1 MPYVRYDKFR
11 EYFNRHNKETNELGK
26 GKNNMNALK
35 TNAVLQNGKYR
46 IEGVLGQGGFGITY
60 LASQVALNRKVTIK
74 EFFMKELCNR
84 DEQTSQV
91 SVPSMGSVDTVARF
105 RAKFVKEAQTIAAL
119 NNPHIIHIHDIFEE
133 NGTAYYVM
141 DYLSGGSLS
150 DLVQRNGVLAE
161 ATALGYIR
169 QVADALSYI
178 HARNINH
185 LDIKPSNVLI
195 DGNGNAVVID
205 FGLSKRYDET
215 GSQTSTTPVGISHGF
230 APLEQYQP
238 GGVSTFSPTTDI
250 YSLGATLY
258 KLLSGQTPPNATALL
273 DADLDL
279 SRLSASPSTKAAI
292 AAAMH
297 PKRKGRPQT
306 VEAFIAMLDEKV
318 APDVAVPLQAT
329 VDEEAT
335 VIAHEPEAPQ
345 PKVEKSVVK
354 SFGFNYKRVSVAFV
368 VIFVSMYLIDSLS
381 GYYLGPGVKSVAKT
395 DYYDLDANFFQ
406 MIFITGEGF
415 APNYDSCITHYDFGL
430 GTVLS
435 TNFSRV
441 YYYYAGLGAYLV
453 VLLLLMALC
462 WVVKRYR
469 AKQWVLFCA
478 RYAIVPIAINYMPLC
493 WFWIYSIGHRGGTTD
508 YTGVNYFH
516 LFFLFAFL
524 SIYAFGL
531 DSGRPSAWQLFKRWW
546 KDANIKR
553 GVLVFVAEIALA
565 IIIHVSI
572 DSCWQHFSVFY
583 YGTIEYSLVSVSSWL
598 FALSVSFMLFW
609 LVNKCKS
616 YRALLVARYAVFPS
630 ILLVQVCPVAPRI
643 IPWFSVFGSEV
654 GAEFLYSL
662 TPYDTFTISYTL
674 LLLSTLAF
682 TSKMP
687 KEK

>member
-1 MPYVRYDKFR
+1 
-11 EYFNRHNKETNELGK
+11 
-26 GKNNMNALK
+26 MNALK

-292 AAAMH
+292 AAAMQ

-306 VEAFIAMLDEKV
+306 VEAFIDMLDEKV
-318 APDVAVPLQAT
+318 DPSVVVPMQPM

-345 PKVEKSVVK
+345 PTVENPSVTQAKKEKPTASQPKEEKPSAPQAKEEKPVGKSL
-354 SFGFNYKRVSVAFV
+354 GFNYKRALAAFV
-368 VIFVSMYLIDSLS
+368 VIFVSMYLIDSLYS
-381 GYYLGPGVKSVAKT
+381 YLGPGLKSIAEW
-395 DYYDLDANFFQ
+395 DIYDLDANFFQ
-406 MIFITGEGF
+406 MIFITGGGF
-415 APNYDSCITHYDFGL
+415 APNPDSCVT
-430 GTVLS
+430 
-435 TNFSRV
+435 
-441 YYYYAGLGAYLV
+441 YYYAGLGAYLV

-478 RYAIVPIAINYMPLC
+478 RYAIVPIAIDYMPLC
-493 WFWIYSIGHRGGTTD
+493 WFWIYSVGHRNGTTD

-553 GVLVFVAEIALA
+553 GMLVLVAEIALA

-572 DSCWQHFSVFY
+572 GSRWQSAYYYDSYLY
-583 YGTIEYSLVSVSSWL
+583 YEAIERTLTTVTSWL

-630 ILLVQVCPVAPRI
+630 LLFSQVYPEVPCI
-643 IPWFSVFGSEV
+643 IPWFRVIESKV
-654 GAEFLYSL
+654 GVGFLSSL
-662 TPYDTFTISYTL
+662 TPHEMFTITYTL
-674 LLLSTLAF
+674 LLLSALAF

>member
-1 MPYVRYDKFR
+1 
-11 EYFNRHNKETNELGK
+11 
-26 GKNNMNALK
+26 MNALK

-258 KLLSGQTPPNATALL
+258 ELLSGQTPPNATALL
-273 DADLDL
+273 EADLDL

-292 AAAMH
+292 AAAMQ

-318 APDVAVPLQAT
+318 APSVVVPMQPT
-329 VDEEAT
+329 VDEEVT

-345 PKVEKSVVK
+345 PTVENPSVSQAKKEKPTAPQPKEEKPSAPQAKEEKPVGKSL
-354 SFGFNYKRVSVAFV
+354 GFNYKRALVAFV
-368 VIFVSMYLIDSLS
+368 VIFVSMYLINLLHSLS
-381 GYYLGPGVKSVAKT
+381 YSFWGPGLKSVTETAFYT
-395 DYYDLDANFFQ
+395 LDVNFIQ
-406 MIFITGEGF
+406 MIFITGGGF
-415 APNYDSCITHYDFGL
+415 APNPDSCVT
-430 GTVLS
+430 
-435 TNFSRV
+435 
-441 YYYYAGLGAYLV
+441 YYYAGLGAYLV

-493 WFWIYSIGHRGGTTD
+493 WFWIYSVGHRNGTTD

-516 LFFLFAFL
+516 IFFLFALL
-524 SIYAFGL
+524 SVYAFGL
-531 DSGRPSAWQLFKRWW
+531 DSGRASAWQLFKRWW

-553 GVLVFVAEIALA
+553 GMLVLVAEIALA

-572 DSCWQHFSVFY
+572 GSRWQSAYYYDSYFY
-583 YGTIEYSLVSVSSWL
+583 YEAIEYSLTTVSSWL

-630 ILLVQVCPVAPRI
+630 MLLVQVCPEVPCI
-643 IPWFSVFGSEV
+643 IPWFNVFGSEV
-654 GAEFLYSL
+654 GAAFLYSL
-662 TPYDTFTISYTL
+662 TPNDTFTISYTL
-674 LLLSTLAF
+674 LFLSALAF
-682 TSKMP
+682 TMKMP

>member
-1 MPYVRYDKFR
+1 
-11 EYFNRHNKETNELGK
+11 
-26 GKNNMNALK
+26 MNALK

-105 RAKFVKEAQTIAAL
+105 RAKFVKEAQTIAAI

-273 DADLDL
+273 EADLDL

-292 AAAMH
+292 AAAMQ

-354 SFGFNYKRVSVAFV
+354 SFGFNYKCVSVAFV

-583 YGTIEYSLVSVSSWL
+583 YETIEYSLVSVSSWL

>member
-1 MPYVRYDKFR
+1 
-11 EYFNRHNKETNELGK
+11 
-26 GKNNMNALK
+26 MNALK

-150 DLVQRNGVLAE
+150 DLMQRNGVLAE

-273 DADLDL
+273 EADLDL

-292 AAAMH
+292 AAAMQ

-318 APDVAVPLQAT
+318 APSVVVPMQPT
-329 VDEEAT
+329 VDEEVT

-345 PKVEKSVVK
+345 PTAENPSVSQAKKEKPTAPQPKEEKPVGESL
-354 SFGFNYKRVSVAFV
+354 GFNYKRALAAFV
-368 VIFVSMYLIDSLS
+368 VIFVSMYLIDSLCN
-381 GYYLGPGVKSVAKT
+381 GYFVPGLKSVAEL
-395 DYYDLDANFFQ
+395 DLYDLDVNFFQ
-406 MIFITGEGF
+406 MIFITGSGF
-415 APNYDSCITHYDFGL
+415 APNSDSCVT
-430 GTVLS
+430 
-435 TNFSRV
+435 
-441 YYYYAGLGAYLV
+441 YYYAGLGAYLV

-583 YGTIEYSLVSVSSWL
+583 YETIEYSLVSVSSWL

-674 LLLSTLAF
+674 LLLSALAF

>member
-1 MPYVRYDKFR
+1 
-11 EYFNRHNKETNELGK
+11 
-26 GKNNMNALK
+26 MNALK
-35 TNAVLQNGKYR
+35 TNTVLQNGKYR

-279 SRLSASPSTKAAI
+279 SRLSASSTTKVAI
-292 AAAMH
+292 AAAMQ
-297 PKRKGRPQT
+297 PKRKSRPQT
-306 VEAFIAMLDEKV
+306 VEAFIAMLGEKV
-318 APDVAVPLQAT
+318 APDVAVPIQAM

-335 VIAHEPEAPQ
+335 VIAHEPEVPQPTVVNLSVTQAKKEKPTAPQ
-345 PKVEKSVVK
+345 PKEEKPSAPQAKEEKPVDK
-354 SFGFNYKRVSVAFV
+354 SLGFNYKRAMAAFV
-368 VIFVSMYLIDSLS
+368 VIFVSMYLIDSLF
-381 GYYLGPGVKSVAKT
+381 YIYWGPGLKSVAEAH
-395 DYYDLDANFFQ
+395 YYRFDANFFQ
-406 MIFITGEGF
+406 MIFITGGGF
-415 APNYDSCITHYDFGL
+415 APNPDSCVT
-430 GTVLS
+430 
-435 TNFSRV
+435 
-441 YYYYAGLGAYLV
+441 YYYAGLGADLV

-478 RYAIVPIAINYMPLC
+478 RYAIVPIAIDYMPLC
-493 WFWIYSIGHRGGTTD
+493 WFWIYSVGHRGGTTD

-516 LFFLFAFL
+516 LFFLFALL
-524 SIYAFGL
+524 SVYAFGL
-531 DSGRPSAWQLFKRWW
+531 DSGRMSGWQLFKRWR
-546 KDANIKR
+546 KSANIKR
-553 GVLVFVAEIALA
+553 GVLVLVAEFVFAL
-565 IIIHVSI
+565 IFVGNIGEEWYV
-572 DSCWQHFSVFY
+572 WHFMS
-583 YGTIEYSLVSVSSWL
+583 SLTSWL
-598 FALSVSFMLFW
+598 FPLSVAVMLFW
-609 LVNKCKS
+609 LVNKCMS

-630 ILLVQVCPVAPRI
+630 LLFSQLFPEVPCI
-643 IPWFSVFGSEV
+643 IPWLRVIESKLGV
-654 GAEFLYSL
+654 EFLSSL
-662 TPYDTFTISYTL
+662 TPQYTCALSFAL
-674 LLLSTLAF
+674 LFLSALAF
-682 TSKMP
+682 TMKMP

>member
-1 MPYVRYDKFR
+1 
-11 EYFNRHNKETNELGK
+11 
-26 GKNNMNALK
+26 MNALK

-150 DLVQRNGVLAE
+150 DLVQRDGVLAE

-292 AAAMH
+292 AAAMQ
-297 PKRKGRPQT
+297 PKRKGRPKT

-318 APDVAVPLQAT
+318 APSVVVPIQAM

-345 PKVEKSVVK
+345 PTVENPSVTQAKKEKPTAPQPKEEKPSAPQAKEEKPVGKSL
-354 SFGFNYKRVSVAFV
+354 GFNYQRALVAFV
-368 VIFVSMYLIDSLS
+368 VIFVSMYLIDSIFIA
-381 GYYLGPGVKSVAKT
+381 YIGPGLDPVA
-395 DYYDLDANFFQ
+395 DFDIYGLDANFFQ
-406 MIFITGEGF
+406 MIFITGSGF
-415 APNYDSCITHYDFGL
+415 APNPDSCVT
-430 GTVLS
+430 
-435 TNFSRV
+435 
-441 YYYYAGLGAYLV
+441 YYYADLGAYLI

-469 AKQWVLFCA
+469 TKQWVLFGA
-478 RYAIVPIAINYMPLC
+478 RYAIVPIAVNYMPLC
-493 WFWIYSIGHRGGTTD
+493 WIWIYKVGHRYGTTD

-516 LFFLFAFL
+516 LFFLLALL
-524 SIYAFGL
+524 SVYAFGL
-531 DSGRPSAWQLFKRWW
+531 DSGRPSAWQQFKHWW

-565 IIIHVSI
+565 IIIHKSI
-572 DSCWQHFSVFY
+572 GGRWQSTEILY
-583 YGTIEYSLVSVSSWL
+583 YQAIGYSLTTTSSWL
-598 FALSVSFMLFW
+598 FAPSVAFMLFW
-609 LVNKCKS
+609 LVNQCKS
-616 YRALLVARYAVFPS
+616 NRALLVARYAVFPS
-630 ILLVQVCPVAPRI
+630 MLLVLVYPVVPNI
-643 IPWFSVFGSEV
+643 IPWFTIFESNV
-654 GAEFLYSL
+654 GAKFFYSL
-662 TPYDTFTISYTL
+662 TPQYMFTISFTL
-674 LLLSTLAF
+674 LFLSALAF
-682 TSKMP
+682 TMKMP

>member
-1 MPYVRYDKFR
+1 
-11 EYFNRHNKETNELGK
+11 
-26 GKNNMNALK
+26 MNALK

-150 DLVQRNGVLAE
+150 DLVQRNGILAE

-292 AAAMH
+292 AAAMQ
-297 PKRKGRPQT
+297 PKRKGRPQA

-318 APDVAVPLQAT
+318 DPSVVVPMQPT
-329 VDEEAT
+329 VDEEVT
-335 VIAHEPEAPQ
+335 VIVHEPEVHQPTVENPSVTQAKKEKPEAPQ
-345 PKVEKSVVK
+345 PKEEKPSAPQAKEKEPVGK
-354 SFGFNYKRVSVAFV
+354 SLGFNYKRALAAFV
-368 VIFVSMYLIDSLS
+368 VIFVSMYLINLLHSLS
-381 GYYLGPGVKSVAKT
+381 YSFWGPGLKSVTETAFYT
-395 DYYDLDANFFQ
+395 LDVNFIQ
-406 MIFITGEGF
+406 MIFITGGGF
-415 APNYDSCITHYDFGL
+415 APNPDSCVT
-430 GTVLS
+430 
-435 TNFSRV
+435 
-441 YYYYAGLGAYLV
+441 YYYAGLGAYLV
-453 VLLLLMALC
+453 VLLLLIALC

-469 AKQWVLFCA
+469 AKQWVLFGA

-493 WFWIYSIGHRGGTTD
+493 WFWIYSVGHRDGTTD

-516 LFFLFAFL
+516 LFFLFALL
-524 SIYAFGL
+524 SVYAFGL

-553 GVLVFVAEIALA
+553 GMLVLVAEIALA

-572 DSCWQHFSVFY
+572 GSRWQSAYYYDSYFY
-583 YGTIEYSLVSVSSWL
+583 YEAIEYSLTTVSSWL

-616 YRALLVARYAVFPS
+616 YRALIVARYAVFPS
-630 ILLVQVCPVAPRI
+630 MLFSQVWPEVPCI
-643 IPWFSVFGSEV
+643 IPWFRVIESKV
-654 GAEFLYSL
+654 GVGFLSSL
-662 TPYDTFTISYTL
+662 TPHEMFTITYTL
-674 LLLSTLAF
+674 LLLSALAF

>member
-1 MPYVRYDKFR
+1 
-11 EYFNRHNKETNELGK
+11 
-26 GKNNMNALK
+26 MNTLK

-60 LASQVALNRKVTIK
+60 LATQVALNRKVTIK

-238 GGVSTFSPTTDI
+238 GGVSTFSPATDI

-279 SRLSASPSTKAAI
+279 SRLSASPTTKAAI
-292 AAAMH
+292 VAAMQ

-306 VEAFIAMLDEKV
+306 IEAFIAMLDEKV
-318 APDVAVPLQAT
+318 APSVAVPLQAT

-335 VIAHEPEAPQ
+335 VIAHEPEVPQ
-345 PKVEKSVVK
+345 PKVEKPSAPQPKEEKPSAPQAKEEEPVDK
-354 SFGFNYKRVSVAFV
+354 NLGFSYKRALAAFV
-368 VIFVSMYLIDSLS
+368 VIFVSMYLIDSLFG
-381 GYYLGPGVKSVAKT
+381 GYTGSDIKSVA
-395 DYYDLDANFFQ
+395 DFDFYLLDANFFE
-406 MIFITGEGF
+406 MIFITGSGF
-415 APNYDSCITHYDFGL
+415 APNPDSCVT
-430 GTVLS
+430 
-435 TNFSRV
+435 
-441 YYYYAGLGAYLV
+441 YYYAGLGAYFV
-453 VLLLLMALC
+453 VLLLLTALC

-469 AKQWVLFCA
+469 TKQWVLFCA
-478 RYAIVPIAINYMPLC
+478 RYAIVPIAGNYMPLC
-493 WFWIYSIGHRGGTTD
+493 WIWIYSIGHRNGTTD

-516 LFFLFAFL
+516 LFFLFALL
-524 SIYAFGL
+524 SVYAFGL

-553 GVLVFVAEIALA
+553 GALVLVAEIALA

-572 DSCWQHFSVFY
+572 GGRWQSAYYYDSYLY
-583 YGTIEYSLVSVSSWL
+583 YHAIERTLTTVTSWL
-598 FALSVSFMLFW
+598 FALSVAFMLFW

-616 YRALLVARYAVFPS
+616 NRALLVARYAVFPS
-630 ILLVQVCPVAPRI
+630 MLLVLVYPEIPNI
-643 IPWFSVFGSEV
+643 IPWLSIFESKV
-654 GAEFLYSL
+654 GVQFLLSL
-662 TPYDTFTISYTL
+662 TPQYTSTISFTL
-674 LLLSTLAF
+674 LFLSALAF

>member
-1 MPYVRYDKFR
+1 
-11 EYFNRHNKETNELGK
+11 
-26 GKNNMNALK
+26 
-35 TNAVLQNGKYR
+35 
-46 IEGVLGQGGFGITY
+46 
-60 LASQVALNRKVTIK
+60 
-74 EFFMKELCNR
+74 MKR
-84 DEQTSQV
+84 T
-91 SVPSMGSVDTVARF
+91 AR
-105 RAKFVKEAQTIAAL
+105 
-119 NNPHIIHIHDIFEE
+119 P
-133 NGTAYYVM
+133 YYVM

-150 DLVQRNGVLAE
+150 DLVQRDGVLAE

-292 AAAMH
+292 AAAMQ

-306 VEAFIAMLDEKV
+306 VEAFIAMLGEKV
-318 APDVAVPLQAT
+318 APSVVVPIQAM

-345 PKVEKSVVK
+345 PTVENPSVTQAKKEKPTAPQPKEEKPSAPQPKEEKPVGK
-354 SFGFNYKRVSVAFV
+354 NLGFNYKRALSAFV
-368 VIFVSMYLIDSLS
+368 VIFVSMYLIDSLF
-381 GYYLGPGVKSVAKT
+381 YIYWGPGLKSVAEAH
-395 DYYDLDANFFQ
+395 YYRFDANFFQ
-406 MIFITGEGF
+406 MIFITGSGF
-415 APNYDSCITHYDFGL
+415 APNPDSCVT
-430 GTVLS
+430 
-435 TNFSRV
+435 
-441 YYYYAGLGAYLV
+441 YYYAGLDAYFV

-478 RYAIVPIAINYMPLC
+478 RYAIVPIASNYMPLC
-493 WFWIYSIGHRGGTTD
+493 WFWIYSVGHRGGTTD

-516 LFFLFAFL
+516 LFFLFALL

-531 DSGRPSAWQLFKRWW
+531 DSGRMSGWQLFKRWW

-553 GVLVFVAEIALA
+553 GALVFVAEFVFALIFA
-565 IIIHVSI
+565 ANIGDDGYMWLFMVSL
-572 DSCWQHFSVFY
+572 
-583 YGTIEYSLVSVSSWL
+583 TSWL
-598 FALSVSFMLFW
+598 FPLSVAVMLFW
-609 LVNKCKS
+609 LVNKCMS

-630 ILLVQVCPVAPRI
+630 LLFSQLFPEVPCI
-643 IPWFSVFGSEV
+643 IPWLRVIESKLGV
-654 GAEFLYSL
+654 EFLSSL
-662 TPYDTFTISYTL
+662 TPQYTCALSFAL
-674 LLLSTLAF
+674 LFLSALAF
-682 TSKMP
+682 TMKMP

>member
-1 MPYVRYDKFR
+1 
-11 EYFNRHNKETNELGK
+11 
-26 GKNNMNALK
+26 MNALK

-150 DLVQRNGVLAE
+150 DLVQRDGVLAE

-292 AAAMH
+292 AAAMQ

-318 APDVAVPLQAT
+318 APSVVVPIQAM

-335 VIAHEPEAPQ
+335 VIAHEPEVPQ
-345 PKVEKSVVK
+345 PKVEKSSVPQPKVEPSAPQAKEEEPVGK
-354 SFGFNYKRVSVAFV
+354 SLGFNYKRALAAFV
-368 VIFVSMYLIDSLS
+368 VIFVSMYLINLLHSLFN
-381 GYYLGPGVKSVAKT
+381 GYQGPELTSVFGWEHYA
-395 DYYDLDANFFQ
+395 LDVNFFQ
-406 MIFITGEGF
+406 MIFITGSGF
-415 APNYDSCITHYDFGL
+415 APNPDSCVT
-430 GTVLS
+430 
-435 TNFSRV
+435 
-441 YYYYAGLGAYLV
+441 YYYAGLGAYLV

-516 LFFLFAFL
+516 LFFLFALL

-531 DSGRPSAWQLFKRWW
+531 DSGRMSGWQLFKRWW
-546 KDANIKR
+546 KSANIKR
-553 GVLVFVAEIALA
+553 GVLVLVAEFVFALIFVANIGEEWY
-565 IIIHVSI
+565 V
-572 DSCWQHFSVFY
+572 WHFMS
-583 YGTIEYSLVSVSSWL
+583 SLTSWL
-598 FALSVSFMLFW
+598 FPLSVAVMLFW
-609 LVNKCKS
+609 LVNKCMS

-630 ILLVQVCPVAPRI
+630 LLFSQVWPEVPCI
-643 IPWFSVFGSEV
+643 IPWLRVIESKLGV
-654 GAEFLYSL
+654 EFLSSL
-662 TPYDTFTISYTL
+662 TPQYTCALSFAL
-674 LLLSTLAF
+674 LFLSALAF
-682 TSKMP
+682 TMKMP

>member
-1 MPYVRYDKFR
+1 
-11 EYFNRHNKETNELGK
+11 
-26 GKNNMNALK
+26 MNALK

-91 SVPSMGSVDTVARF
+91 SVPSMGCVDTVARF

-292 AAAMH
+292 AAAMQ

-318 APDVAVPLQAT
+318 APSVVVPIQAT

-345 PKVEKSVVK
+345 PTVENPSVSQAKKEKPTAPQPKEEKPSAPQAKEKEPVGKSL
-354 SFGFNYKRVSVAFV
+354 GFNYKRALAAFV
-368 VIFVSMYLIDSLS
+368 VIFVSMYLINLLHSLS
-381 GYYLGPGVKSVAKT
+381 YSFWGPGLKSVTETAFYT
-395 DYYDLDANFFQ
+395 LDVNFIQ
-406 MIFITGEGF
+406 MIFITGGGF
-415 APNYDSCITHYDFGL
+415 APNPDSCVT
-430 GTVLS
+430 
-435 TNFSRV
+435 
-441 YYYYAGLGAYLV
+441 YYYAGLGAYLV
-453 VLLLLMALC
+453 VLLLLIALC

-469 AKQWVLFCA
+469 AKQWVLFGA

-493 WFWIYSIGHRGGTTD
+493 WFWIYSIGHRDGTTD

-516 LFFLFAFL
+516 LFFLFALL
-524 SIYAFGL
+524 SVYAFGL

-553 GVLVFVAEIALA
+553 GMLVLVAEIALA

-572 DSCWQHFSVFY
+572 GSRWQSAYYYDSYFY
-583 YGTIEYSLVSVSSWL
+583 YEAIEYSLTTVSSWL

-630 ILLVQVCPVAPRI
+630 MLFSQVWPEVPCI
-643 IPWFSVFGSEV
+643 IPWFRVIESKV
-654 GAEFLYSL
+654 GVGFLSSL
-662 TPYDTFTISYTL
+662 TPHEMFTITYTL
-674 LLLSTLAF
+674 LLLSALAF

>member
-1 MPYVRYDKFR
+1 
-11 EYFNRHNKETNELGK
+11 
-26 GKNNMNALK
+26 
-35 TNAVLQNGKYR
+35 
-46 IEGVLGQGGFGITY
+46 
-60 LASQVALNRKVTIK
+60 
-74 EFFMKELCNR
+74 
-84 DEQTSQV
+84 
-91 SVPSMGSVDTVARF
+91 
-105 RAKFVKEAQTIAAL
+105 
-119 NNPHIIHIHDIFEE
+119 
-133 NGTAYYVM
+133 M

-292 AAAMH
+292 AAAMQ

-306 VEAFIAMLDEKV
+306 VKAFIAMLDEKV
-318 APDVAVPLQAT
+318 APSVVVPMQPT

-335 VIAHEPEAPQ
+335 VIAHEPEVPQPTVENPSVTQAKKEKPMAPQ
-345 PKVEKSVVK
+345 PKEEKPSAPQAKEEKPVGE
-354 SFGFNYKRVSVAFV
+354 SLGFNYKRAMAAFV
-368 VIFVSMYLIDSLS
+368 VIFVSMYLIDSLF
-381 GYYLGPGVKSVAKT
+381 YVYWGPGLKSVAEAA
-395 DYYDLDANFFQ
+395 YYDLDVNFFH
-406 MIFITGEGF
+406 MIFITGGGF
-415 APNYDSCITHYDFGL
+415 APNPDSCVT
-430 GTVLS
+430 
-435 TNFSRV
+435 
-441 YYYYAGLGAYLV
+441 YYYAGLGAYLV

-493 WFWIYSIGHRGGTTD
+493 WFWIYSVGHRNGTTD

-516 LFFLFAFL
+516 LFFLFALL

-531 DSGRPSAWQLFKRWW
+531 DSGRMSGWQLFKRWW
-546 KDANIKR
+546 KSANIKR
-553 GVLVFVAEIALA
+553 GVLVLVAEFVFALIFVANIGEEWY
-565 IIIHVSI
+565 V
-572 DSCWQHFSVFY
+572 WHFMS
-583 YGTIEYSLVSVSSWL
+583 SLTSWL
-598 FALSVSFMLFW
+598 FPLSVAVMLFW
-609 LVNKCKS
+609 LVNKCMS

-630 ILLVQVCPVAPRI
+630 LLFSQLFPEVPCI
-643 IPWFSVFGSEV
+643 IPWLRVIESKLGV
-654 GAEFLYSL
+654 EFLSSL
-662 TPYDTFTISYTL
+662 TPQYTCALSFAL
-674 LLLSTLAF
+674 LFLSALAF
-682 TSKMP
+682 TMKMP

>member
-1 MPYVRYDKFR
+1 
-11 EYFNRHNKETNELGK
+11 
-26 GKNNMNALK
+26 
-35 TNAVLQNGKYR
+35 
-46 IEGVLGQGGFGITY
+46 
-60 LASQVALNRKVTIK
+60 
-74 EFFMKELCNR
+74 MKELCNR

-150 DLVQRNGVLAE
+150 DLVQRDGVLAE

-169 QVADALSYI
+169 QVADSLSYI

-292 AAAMH
+292 AAAMQ

-318 APDVAVPLQAT
+318 APSVAVPIQAM

-335 VIAHEPEAPQ
+335 VIAHEPEVPQPTVENPSVTQAKKEKPEAPQ
-345 PKVEKSVVK
+345 PKEEKPVGESL
-354 SFGFNYKRVSVAFV
+354 GFNYKRALAAFV
-368 VIFVSMYLIDSLS
+368 VIFVSMYLIDNLS
-381 GYYLGPGVKSVAKT
+381 YVYWGPGLKSVAEAH
-395 DYYDLDANFFQ
+395 YYRFDANFFQ
-406 MIFITGEGF
+406 MIFITGSGF
-415 APNYDSCITHYDFGL
+415 APDPDSCVT
-430 GTVLS
+430 
-435 TNFSRV
+435 
-441 YYYYAGLGAYLV
+441 YYYADPSAYLV

-469 AKQWVLFCA
+469 TKQWVLFGA
-478 RYAIVPIAINYMPLC
+478 RYTIVPIAVNYMPLC
-493 WFWIYSIGHRGGTTD
+493 WIWIYKVGHRYGTTD
-508 YTGVNYFH
+508 YMGVNYFH
-516 LFFLFAFL
+516 LFFLFALL
-524 SIYAFGL
+524 SVYAFGL
-531 DSGRPSAWQLFKRWW
+531 DSGRASAWQLFKRWW
-546 KDANIKR
+546 KNANIKR
-553 GVLVFVAEIALA
+553 GVLVFVAEFVFAL
-565 IIIHVSI
+565 IIFENIGDSTYVWESMSI
-572 DSCWQHFSVFY
+572 V
-583 YGTIEYSLVSVSSWL
+583 TTWL
-598 FALSVSFMLFW
+598 FALSVAFMLFW

-616 YRALLVARYAVFPS
+616 NRALLVARYAVFPS
-630 ILLVQVCPVAPRI
+630 MLLVLVYPVVPNI
-643 IPWFSVFGSEV
+643 IPWYRVFGSGV
-654 GAEFLYSL
+654 GAMFLSSL
-662 TPYDTFTISYTL
+662 TPQYTPTITYTL
-674 LLLSTLAF
+674 LLLSALAF
-682 TSKMP
+682 TMKMP

>member
-1 MPYVRYDKFR
+1 
-11 EYFNRHNKETNELGK
+11 
-26 GKNNMNALK
+26 MNALK

-105 RAKFVKEAQTIAAL
+105 RAKFVKEAQTIAAI

-273 DADLDL
+273 EADLDL

-292 AAAMH
+292 AAAMQ

-583 YGTIEYSLVSVSSWL
+583 YETIEYSLVSVSSWL

>member
-1 MPYVRYDKFR
+1 
-11 EYFNRHNKETNELGK
+11 
-26 GKNNMNALK
+26 MNALK

-273 DADLDL
+273 DSDLDL

-292 AAAMH
+292 AAAMQ

-318 APDVAVPLQAT
+318 APSVVVPIQAM

-345 PKVEKSVVK
+345 PTVENPSVTQAKKEKPTAPQPKEEKPSAPQAKEEKPVGE
-354 SFGFNYKRVSVAFV
+354 SLGFNYKRALAAFV
-368 VIFVSMYLIDSLS
+368 VIFVSMYLINLLHSLS
-381 GYYLGPGVKSVAKT
+381 YSFWGPGLKSVTETAFYT
-395 DYYDLDANFFQ
+395 LDVNFIQ
-406 MIFITGEGF
+406 MIFITGGGF
-415 APNYDSCITHYDFGL
+415 APNPDSCVT
-430 GTVLS
+430 
-435 TNFSRV
+435 
-441 YYYYAGLGAYLV
+441 YYYAGLGAYLV

-469 AKQWVLFCA
+469 AKQWVLFGA

-493 WFWIYSIGHRGGTTD
+493 WFWIYSIGHRDGTTD

-516 LFFLFAFL
+516 LFFLFALL

-531 DSGRPSAWQLFKRWW
+531 DSGRMSGWQLFKRWW
-546 KDANIKR
+546 KSANIKR
-553 GVLVFVAEIALA
+553 GVLVLVAEFVFALIFVANIGKEWY
-565 IIIHVSI
+565 V
-572 DSCWQHFSVFY
+572 WHFMS
-583 YGTIEYSLVSVSSWL
+583 SLTSWL
-598 FALSVSFMLFW
+598 FPLSVAVMLFW
-609 LVNKCKS
+609 LVNKCMS

-630 ILLVQVCPVAPRI
+630 LLFSQLFPEVPCI
-643 IPWFSVFGSEV
+643 IPWFRVIESKV
-654 GAEFLYSL
+654 GVGFLSSL
-662 TPYDTFTISYTL
+662 TPQYTCALSFAL
-674 LLLSTLAF
+674 LFLSALAF
-682 TSKMP
+682 TMKMP

>member
-1 MPYVRYDKFR
+1 
-11 EYFNRHNKETNELGK
+11 
-26 GKNNMNALK
+26 MNTLK
-35 TNAVLQNGKYR
+35 TNAVLQNGKYC

-150 DLVQRNGVLAE
+150 DLVLRDGVLAE

-292 AAAMH
+292 AAAMQ

-318 APDVAVPLQAT
+318 VPSVAAPIQPT
-329 VDEEAT
+329 VDEEVT
-335 VIAHEPEAPQ
+335 VIAHEPEVPQPTVEKPSVTQAKKEKPTAPQ
-345 PKVEKSVVK
+345 PKEEKPSAPQAKEEKPVGK
-354 SFGFNYKRVSVAFV
+354 SLGFSYKHALTAFV
-368 VIFVSMYLIDSLS
+368 VIFVSMYLIDSLF
-381 GYYLGPGVKSVAKT
+381 YVYWGPGLKSVAEAA
-395 DYYDLDANFFQ
+395 YYDLDVNFFQ
-406 MIFITGEGF
+406 MIFLTGGGF
-415 APNYDSCITHYDFGL
+415 APNPDSCVT
-430 GTVLS
+430 
-435 TNFSRV
+435 
-441 YYYYAGLGAYLV
+441 YYYAGLGAYLV
-453 VLLLLMALC
+453 VLLLLIALC

-516 LFFLFAFL
+516 LFFLFALL

-531 DSGRPSAWQLFKRWW
+531 DSGRASAWQLFKRWW

-553 GVLVFVAEIALA
+553 GVLVLVAEIALA

-572 DSCWQHFSVFY
+572 GGLWQCFGTLY
-583 YGTIEYSLVSVSSWL
+583 YEVIEYSLTTVSSWL

-630 ILLVQVCPVAPRI
+630 MLFSQVWPEVPCI
-643 IPWFSVFGSEV
+643 IPWFRVIESKV
-654 GAEFLYSL
+654 GVGFLSSL
-662 TPYDTFTISYTL
+662 TPHEMFTITYTL
-674 LLLSTLAF
+674 LLLSALAF

>member
-1 MPYVRYDKFR
+1 
-11 EYFNRHNKETNELGK
+11 
-26 GKNNMNALK
+26 MNALK

-105 RAKFVKEAQTIAAL
+105 RVKFVKEAQTIAAL

-150 DLVQRNGVLAE
+150 DLVQRDGVLAE

-292 AAAMH
+292 AAAMQ

-318 APDVAVPLQAT
+318 APSVAVPIQAM

-335 VIAHEPEAPQ
+335 VIAHEPEVPQPTVENPSVTQAKKEKPMAPQ
-345 PKVEKSVVK
+345 PKEEKPFAPQPKEEKPVGK
-354 SFGFNYKRVSVAFV
+354 NLGFNYKRALSAFV
-368 VIFVSMYLIDSLS
+368 VIFVSMYLINLLHSLS
-381 GYYLGPGVKSVAKT
+381 YSFWGPGLKSVTETAFYT
-395 DYYDLDANFFQ
+395 LDVNFIQ
-406 MIFITGEGF
+406 MIFITGGGF
-415 APNYDSCITHYDFGL
+415 APNPDSCVT
-430 GTVLS
+430 
-435 TNFSRV
+435 
-441 YYYYAGLGAYLV
+441 YYYAGLGAYLV
-453 VLLLLMALC
+453 VLLLLIALC

-469 AKQWVLFCA
+469 AKQWVLFGA

-493 WFWIYSIGHRGGTTD
+493 WFWIYSIGHRDGTTD

-516 LFFLFAFL
+516 LFFLFALL
-524 SIYAFGL
+524 SVYAFGL

-553 GVLVFVAEIALA
+553 GMLVLVAEIALA

-572 DSCWQHFSVFY
+572 GSRWQSAYYYDSYFY
-583 YGTIEYSLVSVSSWL
+583 YEAIEYSLTTVSSWL

-630 ILLVQVCPVAPRI
+630 MLFSQVWPEVPCI
-643 IPWFSVFGSEV
+643 IPWFRVIESKV
-654 GAEFLYSL
+654 GVGFLSSL
-662 TPYDTFTISYTL
+662 TPHEMFTITYTL
-674 LLLSTLAF
+674 LLLSALAF

>member
-1 MPYVRYDKFR
+1 
-11 EYFNRHNKETNELGK
+11 
-26 GKNNMNALK
+26 MNALK

-150 DLVQRNGVLAE
+150 DLVQRDGVLAE

-292 AAAMH
+292 AAAMQ

-306 VEAFIAMLDEKV
+306 IEAFIAMLDEKV
-318 APDVAVPLQAT
+318 APSVAEPPQAT

-335 VIAHEPEAPQ
+335 VIAHEPEVSQPKVEKPSAPQAKEEKPSVPQ
-345 PKVEKSVVK
+345 PKVEKPSAPQAKEEKPADK
-354 SFGFNYKRVSVAFV
+354 SLGFSYIRALAAFV

-381 GYYLGPGVKSVAKT
+381 NSYFGPGLKSVAEA
-395 DYYDLDANFFQ
+395 DYYYLHANFFQ
-406 MIFITGEGF
+406 MIFITGSGF
-415 APNYDSCITHYDFGL
+415 APNPDSCVT
-430 GTVLS
+430 
-435 TNFSRV
+435 
-441 YYYYAGLGAYLV
+441 YYYADPSAYLV
-453 VLLLLMALC
+453 VMLLLMALC

-469 AKQWVLFCA
+469 TKQWVLFGA
-478 RYAIVPIAINYMPLC
+478 RYAIVPIAVNYMPLC
-493 WFWIYSIGHRGGTTD
+493 WIWIYKVGHRYGTTD
-508 YTGVNYFH
+508 YMGVNYFH
-516 LFFLFAFL
+516 LFFLFALL
-524 SIYAFGL
+524 SVYAFGL
-531 DSGRPSAWQLFKRWW
+531 DSGRASAWQLFKHWW
-546 KDANIKR
+546 KDANIKQ
-553 GVLVFVAEIALA
+553 GVLVFVAEIA
-565 IIIHVSI
+565 
-572 DSCWQHFSVFY
+572 
-583 YGTIEYSLVSVSSWL
+583 
-598 FALSVSFMLFW
+598 FALIFFENIGDSTYAWESMSIGTTWLLAPSVAFMLFW
-609 LVNKCKS
+609 LVNQCKS
-616 YRALLVARYAVFPS
+616 NRALLVARYAVFPS
-630 ILLVQVCPVAPRI
+630 MLLYLVYPIVPCI
-643 IPWFSVFGSEV
+643 IPWYRFESKV
-654 GAEFLYSL
+654 GAEFFYSL
-662 TPYDTFTISYTL
+662 TPQFMFNISFTL
-674 LLLSTLAF
+674 LFLSALAF

>member
-1 MPYVRYDKFR
+1 
-11 EYFNRHNKETNELGK
+11 
-26 GKNNMNALK
+26 MNALK
-35 TNAVLQNGKYR
+35 TNAVLQNGKYC

-150 DLVQRNGVLAE
+150 DLVQRDGVLDE

-292 AAAMH
+292 AAAMQ

-306 VEAFIAMLDEKV
+306 IEAFIAMLDEKV
-318 APDVAVPLQAT
+318 APSVAVPIQAM

-335 VIAHEPEAPQ
+335 VIAHEPEVPQPKAENPSVPQ
-345 PKVEKSVVK
+345 PKVEPSAPQAKEEKSVGK
-354 SFGFNYKRVSVAFV
+354 SLGFNYKRALVAFV
-368 VIFVSMYLIDSLS
+368 VIFVSMYLINLIDSLFN
-381 GYYLGPGVKSVAKT
+381 GYQGPGLTSVIDT
-395 DYYDLDANFFQ
+395 HYYALDANFIQ
-406 MIFITGEGF
+406 MIFLTGGGF
-415 APNYDSCITHYDFGL
+415 APNPDSCVT
-430 GTVLS
+430 
-435 TNFSRV
+435 
-441 YYYYAGLGAYLV
+441 YYYAGLGAYLV
-453 VLLLLMALC
+453 VLLLLIALC

-493 WFWIYSIGHRGGTTD
+493 WFWIYSIGHRDGTTD

-516 LFFLFAFL
+516 LFFLFALL
-524 SIYAFGL
+524 SVYAFGL
-531 DSGRPSAWQLFKRWW
+531 DSGRMSAWQLFKRWW

-553 GVLVFVAEIALA
+553 GVLVLVAEFVFAL
-565 IIIHVSI
+565 IFVENIG
-572 DSCWQHFSVFY
+572 DSDYLWHFMSAPAM
-583 YGTIEYSLVSVSSWL
+583 LL
-598 FALSVSFMLFW
+598 FALSVAVMLFW
-609 LVNKCKS
+609 LVNKCMS
-616 YRALLVARYAVFPS
+616 NRVLLVARYAVFPS
-630 ILLVQVCPVAPRI
+630 MLLEALYQNYPILPLYKLLSSI
-643 IPWFSVFGSEV
+643 DGKN
-654 GAEFLYSL
+654 FLFNL
-662 TPYDTFTISYTL
+662 MPISTDFLLFTL
-674 LLLSTLAF
+674 LLLSALAF

>member
-1 MPYVRYDKFR
+1 
-11 EYFNRHNKETNELGK
+11 
-26 GKNNMNALK
+26 MNALK
-35 TNAVLQNGKYR
+35 TNAVLQNGKYC

-150 DLVQRNGVLAE
+150 DLVQRNGILAE

-250 YSLGATLY
+250 YSLGVTLY

-292 AAAMH
+292 AAAMQ

-318 APDVAVPLQAT
+318 APSVAVPIQAM

-335 VIAHEPEAPQ
+335 VIAHEPEVPQPTVENPSVTQAKKEKPMAPQ
-345 PKVEKSVVK
+345 PKEEKPSAPQPKEEKPVGK
-354 SFGFNYKRVSVAFV
+354 NLGFNYKRALSAFV
-368 VIFVSMYLIDSLS
+368 VIFVSMYLINLLHSLS
-381 GYYLGPGVKSVAKT
+381 YSFWGPGLKSVTETAFYT
-395 DYYDLDANFFQ
+395 LDVNFIQ
-406 MIFITGEGF
+406 MIFITGGGF
-415 APNYDSCITHYDFGL
+415 APNPDSCVT
-430 GTVLS
+430 
-435 TNFSRV
+435 
-441 YYYYAGLGAYLV
+441 YYYAGLGAYLV
-453 VLLLLMALC
+453 VLLLLIALC

-469 AKQWVLFCA
+469 AKQWVLFGA

-493 WFWIYSIGHRGGTTD
+493 WFWIYSIGHRDGTTD

-516 LFFLFAFL
+516 LFFLFALL
-524 SIYAFGL
+524 SVYAFGL

-553 GVLVFVAEIALA
+553 GMLVLVAEIALA

-572 DSCWQHFSVFY
+572 GSRWQSAYYYDSYFY
-583 YGTIEYSLVSVSSWL
+583 YEAIEYSLTTVSSWL

-630 ILLVQVCPVAPRI
+630 MLFSQVWPEVPCI
-643 IPWFSVFGSEV
+643 IPWFRVIESKV
-654 GAEFLYSL
+654 GVGFLSSL
-662 TPYDTFTISYTL
+662 TPHEMFTITYTL
-674 LLLSTLAF
+674 LLLSALAF

>member
-1 MPYVRYDKFR
+1 
-11 EYFNRHNKETNELGK
+11 
-26 GKNNMNALK
+26 MNALK

-150 DLVQRNGVLAE
+150 DLVQRDGVLAE

-279 SRLSASPSTKAAI
+279 SRLSASLSTKAAI

-329 VDEEAT
+329 VDEEDT
-335 VIAHEPEAPQ
+335 VIAHEPEASQ

-583 YGTIEYSLVSVSSWL
+583 YETIEYSLVSVSSWL

-674 LLLSTLAF
+674 LLLSALAF

>member
-1 MPYVRYDKFR
+1 
-11 EYFNRHNKETNELGK
+11 
-26 GKNNMNALK
+26 MNALK
-35 TNAVLQNGKYR
+35 TNTVLQNGKYR

-150 DLVQRNGVLAE
+150 DLVQRDGILAE

-292 AAAMH
+292 AAAMQ

-318 APDVAVPLQAT
+318 APSVVVPIQAT

-345 PKVEKSVVK
+345 PTVENPSVSQAKKEKPTAPQPKEEKPSAPQAQEKEPVGKSL
-354 SFGFNYKRVSVAFV
+354 GFNYKRALAAFV
-368 VIFVSMYLIDSLS
+368 VIFVSMYLINLLHSLS
-381 GYYLGPGVKSVAKT
+381 YSFWGPGLKSVTETAFYT
-395 DYYDLDANFFQ
+395 LDVNFIQ
-406 MIFITGEGF
+406 MIFITGGGF
-415 APNYDSCITHYDFGL
+415 APNPDSCVT
-430 GTVLS
+430 
-435 TNFSRV
+435 
-441 YYYYAGLGAYLV
+441 YYYAGLGAYLV
-453 VLLLLMALC
+453 VLLLLIALC

-469 AKQWVLFCA
+469 AKQWVLFGA

-493 WFWIYSIGHRGGTTD
+493 WFWIYSIGHRDGTTD

-516 LFFLFAFL
+516 LFFLFALL
-524 SIYAFGL
+524 SVYAFGL

-553 GVLVFVAEIALA
+553 GMLVLVAEIALA

-572 DSCWQHFSVFY
+572 GSRWQSAYYYDSYFY
-583 YGTIEYSLVSVSSWL
+583 YEAIEYSLTTVSSWL

-630 ILLVQVCPVAPRI
+630 MLLIQVCPEIPCI
-643 IPWFSVFGSEV
+643 IPWFSVFGSEM

-662 TPYDTFTISYTL
+662 TPNNTFTIS
-674 LLLSTLAF
+674 
-682 TSKMP
+682 
-687 KEK
+687 

>member
-1 MPYVRYDKFR
+1 
-11 EYFNRHNKETNELGK
+11 
-26 GKNNMNALK
+26 MNALK

-150 DLVQRNGVLAE
+150 DLVQRNGILAE

-279 SRLSASPSTKAAI
+279 SRLSASSSTKAAI
-292 AAAMH
+292 AAAMQ

-318 APDVAVPLQAT
+318 APSVAVPIQAM

-335 VIAHEPEAPQ
+335 VIAHEPEVPQPTVENPSVTQAKKEKPMAPQ
-345 PKVEKSVVK
+345 PKEEKPSAPQPKEEKPVGK
-354 SFGFNYKRVSVAFV
+354 NLGFNYKRALSAFV
-368 VIFVSMYLIDSLS
+368 VIFVSMYLINLLHSLS
-381 GYYLGPGVKSVAKT
+381 YSFWGPGLKSVTETAFYT
-395 DYYDLDANFFQ
+395 LDVNFIQ
-406 MIFITGEGF
+406 MIFITGGGF
-415 APNYDSCITHYDFGL
+415 APNPDSCVT
-430 GTVLS
+430 
-435 TNFSRV
+435 
-441 YYYYAGLGAYLV
+441 YYYAGLGAYLV
-453 VLLLLMALC
+453 VLLLLIALC

-469 AKQWVLFCA
+469 AKQWVLFGA

-493 WFWIYSIGHRGGTTD
+493 WFWIYSIGHRDGTTD

-516 LFFLFAFL
+516 LFFLFALL
-524 SIYAFGL
+524 SVYAFGL

-553 GVLVFVAEIALA
+553 GMLVLVAEIALA

-572 DSCWQHFSVFY
+572 GSRWQSAYYYDSYFY
-583 YGTIEYSLVSVSSWL
+583 YEAIEYSLTTVSSWL

-630 ILLVQVCPVAPRI
+630 MLFSQVWPEVPCI
-643 IPWFSVFGSEV
+643 IPWFRVIESKV
-654 GAEFLYSL
+654 GVGFLSSL
-662 TPYDTFTISYTL
+662 TPHEMFTITYTL
-674 LLLSTLAF
+674 LLLSALAF

>member
-1 MPYVRYDKFR
+1 
-11 EYFNRHNKETNELGK
+11 
-26 GKNNMNALK
+26 MNALK

-60 LASQVALNRKVTIK
+60 LASQVSLNRKVTIK

-84 DEQTSQV
+84 NEQTSQV

-150 DLVQRNGVLAE
+150 DLVQRNGILAE

-292 AAAMH
+292 AAAMQ

-318 APDVAVPLQAT
+318 APSVAVSIQAM

-335 VIAHEPEAPQ
+335 VIAHESEVPQPTVENPSVSQAKKENPTAPQ
-345 PKVEKSVVK
+345 PKEEKPSAPQTKEEKPVGE
-354 SFGFNYKRVSVAFV
+354 SLGFNYKRAMAAFV
-368 VIFVSMYLIDSLS
+368 VIFVSMYLIDSIFVN
-381 GYYLGPGVKSVAKT
+381 YTGPDLKSVANI
-395 DYYDLDANFFQ
+395 DFYNLDANFFQ
-406 MIFITGEGF
+406 MIFITGSGF
-415 APNYDSCITHYDFGL
+415 APDPDSCVT
-430 GTVLS
+430 
-435 TNFSRV
+435 
-441 YYYYAGLGAYLV
+441 YYYADSSAYLV

-469 AKQWVLFCA
+469 TKQWVLFGA
-478 RYAIVPIAINYMPLC
+478 RYTIVPIAVNYMPLC
-493 WFWIYSIGHRGGTTD
+493 WIWIYKVGHRYGTTD
-508 YTGVNYFH
+508 YMGVNYFH
-516 LFFLFAFL
+516 LFFLFALL
-524 SIYAFGL
+524 SVYAFGL
-531 DSGRPSAWQLFKRWW
+531 DSGRASAWQLFKRWW

-565 IIIHVSI
+565 IIIHVSL
-572 DSCWQHFSVFY
+572 DSCWKPFRVFY
-583 YGTIEYSLVSVSSWL
+583 YETIEYSLTTVSSWL

-630 ILLVQVCPVAPRI
+630 MLLIQVCPEIPCI
-643 IPWFSVFGSEV
+643 IPWFSVFGSEM

-662 TPYDTFTISYTL
+662 TPNNTFTISYTL
-674 LLLSTLAF
+674 LLLSALAF

>member
-1 MPYVRYDKFR
+1 
-11 EYFNRHNKETNELGK
+11 
-26 GKNNMNALK
+26 MNTLK
-35 TNAVLQNGKYR
+35 TNAVLQNGKYC

-150 DLVQRNGVLAE
+150 DLVQRDGVLAE

-292 AAAMH
+292 AAAMQ

-318 APDVAVPLQAT
+318 VPSVAAPIQPT
-329 VDEEAT
+329 VDEEVT
-335 VIAHEPEAPQ
+335 VIAHEPEVPQPTVEKPSVTQAKKEKPTAPQ
-345 PKVEKSVVK
+345 PKEEKPSAPQAKEEKPVGK
-354 SFGFNYKRVSVAFV
+354 SLGFSYKHALTAFV

-381 GYYLGPGVKSVAKT
+381 YGYLGPGLKSIAEW
-395 DYYDLDANFFQ
+395 DLYTLDVNFIQ
-406 MIFITGEGF
+406 MIFITGGGF
-415 APNYDSCITHYDFGL
+415 APNPDSCVT
-430 GTVLS
+430 
-435 TNFSRV
+435 
-441 YYYYAGLGAYLV
+441 YYYAGLGAYLV

-478 RYAIVPIAINYMPLC
+478 RYAIVPIAIDYMPLC

-553 GVLVFVAEIALA
+553 GVLVFVAEFVFAL
-565 IIIHVSI
+565 IIFENIGDSTYVWESMSI
-572 DSCWQHFSVFY
+572 V
-583 YGTIEYSLVSVSSWL
+583 TTWL
-598 FALSVSFMLFW
+598 FALSVAFMLFW

-616 YRALLVARYAVFPS
+616 NRALLVARYAVFPS
-630 ILLVQVCPVAPRI
+630 MLLTVIMRNVSFY
-643 IPWFSVFGSEV
+643 IPWYSIFKSGVGSIFLGDLIPISVPPLF
-654 GAEFLYSL
+654 F
-662 TPYDTFTISYTL
+662 TL
-674 LLLSTLAF
+674 LFLSALAF

>member
-1 MPYVRYDKFR
+1 
-11 EYFNRHNKETNELGK
+11 
-26 GKNNMNALK
+26 MNALK

-292 AAAMH
+292 AAAMQ

-318 APDVAVPLQAT
+318 APSVAVPIQAM

-345 PKVEKSVVK
+345 PAVENPSVTQAKKEKPEAPQPKEEKPSAPQAKEEKPSAPQAKEEKPVGE
-354 SFGFNYKRVSVAFV
+354 SLGFNYKRAMAAFV
-368 VIFVSMYLIDSLS
+368 VIFVSMYLIDSLF
-381 GYYLGPGVKSVAKT
+381 YVYWGPGLKSVAEAA
-395 DYYDLDANFFQ
+395 YYDLDVNFFH
-406 MIFITGEGF
+406 MIFITGGGF
-415 APNYDSCITHYDFGL
+415 APNPDSCVT
-430 GTVLS
+430 
-435 TNFSRV
+435 
-441 YYYYAGLGAYLV
+441 YYYAGLGAYLV

-478 RYAIVPIAINYMPLC
+478 RYAIVPIAIDYMPLC
-493 WFWIYSIGHRGGTTD
+493 WFWIYSVGHRDGTTD

-516 LFFLFAFL
+516 LFFLFALL
-524 SIYAFGL
+524 SVYAFGL

-553 GVLVFVAEIALA
+553 GMLVLVAEIALA

-572 DSCWQHFSVFY
+572 GSRWQSAYYYDSYFY
-583 YGTIEYSLVSVSSWL
+583 YEAIEYSLTTVSSWL

-630 ILLVQVCPVAPRI
+630 MLFSQVWPEVPCI
-643 IPWFSVFGSEV
+643 IPWFRVIESKV
-654 GAEFLYSL
+654 GVGFLSSL
-662 TPYDTFTISYTL
+662 TPHEMFTITYTL
-674 LLLSTLAF
+674 LLLSALAF

>member
-1 MPYVRYDKFR
+1 
-11 EYFNRHNKETNELGK
+11 
-26 GKNNMNALK
+26 MNALK

-258 KLLSGQTPPNATALL
+258 KLLSGQTPPNATALARCRPRPL
-273 DADLDL
+273 APISIALHQGCY
-279 SRLSASPSTKAAI
+279 RCGHAAQTQ
-292 AAAMH
+292 
-297 PKRKGRPQT
+297 RK
-306 VEAFIAMLDEKV
+306 
-318 APDVAVPLQAT
+318 
-329 VDEEAT
+329 
-335 VIAHEPEAPQ
+335 
-345 PKVEKSVVK
+345 
-354 SFGFNYKRVSVAFV
+354 
-368 VIFVSMYLIDSLS
+368 
-381 GYYLGPGVKSVAKT
+381 
-395 DYYDLDANFFQ
+395 
-406 MIFITGEGF
+406 
-415 APNYDSCITHYDFGL
+415 APN
-430 GTVLS
+430 
-435 TNFSRV
+435 R
-441 YYYYAGLGAYLV
+441 
-453 VLLLLMALC
+453 
-462 WVVKRYR
+462 
-469 AKQWVLFCA
+469 
-478 RYAIVPIAINYMPLC
+478 
-493 WFWIYSIGHRGGTTD
+493 
-508 YTGVNYFH
+508 
-516 LFFLFAFL
+516 
-524 SIYAFGL
+524 
-531 DSGRPSAWQLFKRWW
+531 
-546 KDANIKR
+546 
-553 GVLVFVAEIALA
+553 
-565 IIIHVSI
+565 
-572 DSCWQHFSVFY
+572 
-583 YGTIEYSLVSVSSWL
+583 
-598 FALSVSFMLFW
+598 
-609 LVNKCKS
+609 
-616 YRALLVARYAVFPS
+616 
-630 ILLVQVCPVAPRI
+630 
-643 IPWFSVFGSEV
+643 
-654 GAEFLYSL
+654 
-662 TPYDTFTISYTL
+662 
-674 LLLSTLAF
+674 
-682 TSKMP
+682 
-687 KEK
+687 

>member
-1 MPYVRYDKFR
+1 
-11 EYFNRHNKETNELGK
+11 
-26 GKNNMNALK
+26 MNALK

-150 DLVQRNGVLAE
+150 DLVQRDGVLAE

-292 AAAMH
+292 AAAMQ

-318 APDVAVPLQAT
+318 APSVAVPIQAM

-345 PKVEKSVVK
+345 PAVENPSVTQAKKEKPTASQPKEEKPSAPHAKEEKPVSKSL
-354 SFGFNYKRVSVAFV
+354 GFSYMRALAAFV
-368 VIFVSMYLIDSLS
+368 VIFVSMYLINLLHSLS
-381 GYYLGPGVKSVAKT
+381 YSFWGPGLKSVTETAFYT
-395 DYYDLDANFFQ
+395 LDVNFIQ
-406 MIFITGEGF
+406 MIFITGGGF
-415 APNYDSCITHYDFGL
+415 APNPDSCVT
-430 GTVLS
+430 
-435 TNFSRV
+435 
-441 YYYYAGLGAYLV
+441 YYYAGFGAYLV

-493 WFWIYSIGHRGGTTD
+493 WFWIYSIGHRDGTTD
-508 YTGVNYFH
+508 YTGVSYFH

-531 DSGRPSAWQLFKRWW
+531 DSGRMSAWQLFKRWW

-553 GVLVFVAEIALA
+553 GALVLVAEFVFALIFVANIGKEWY
-565 IIIHVSI
+565 V
-572 DSCWQHFSVFY
+572 WHFMS
-583 YGTIEYSLVSVSSWL
+583 SLTSWL
-598 FALSVSFMLFW
+598 FPLSVAVMLFW
-609 LVNKCKS
+609 LVNKCMS

-630 ILLVQVCPVAPRI
+630 LLFSQLFPEVPCI
-643 IPWFSVFGSEV
+643 IPWFRVIESKV

-662 TPYDTFTISYTL
+662 TPQYTCALSFAL
-674 LLLSTLAF
+674 LFLSALAF

>member
-1 MPYVRYDKFR
+1 
-11 EYFNRHNKETNELGK
+11 
-26 GKNNMNALK
+26 MNALK

-150 DLVQRNGVLAE
+150 DLVQRDGVLAE

-292 AAAMH
+292 AAAMQ

-318 APDVAVPLQAT
+318 APSVVVPIQAM

-345 PKVEKSVVK
+345 PTVENPSVTQAKKEKPTAPQPKEEKPSAPQAKEKEPVGKSL
-354 SFGFNYKRVSVAFV
+354 GFNYKRALAAFV
-368 VIFVSMYLIDSLS
+368 VIFVSMYLINLLHSLS
-381 GYYLGPGVKSVAKT
+381 YSFWGPGLKSVTETAFYT
-395 DYYDLDANFFQ
+395 LDVNFIQ
-406 MIFITGEGF
+406 MIFITGGGF
-415 APNYDSCITHYDFGL
+415 APNPDSCVT
-430 GTVLS
+430 
-435 TNFSRV
+435 
-441 YYYYAGLGAYLV
+441 YYYAGLGAYLV
-453 VLLLLMALC
+453 VLLLLIALC

-469 AKQWVLFCA
+469 AKQWVLFGA

-493 WFWIYSIGHRGGTTD
+493 WFWIYSIGHRDGTTD

-516 LFFLFAFL
+516 LFFLFALL
-524 SIYAFGL
+524 SVYAFGL

-553 GVLVFVAEIALA
+553 GMLVLVAEIALA
-565 IIIHVSI
+565 IVIHVSI
-572 DSCWQHFSVFY
+572 GSRWQSAYYYDSYFY
-583 YGTIEYSLVSVSSWL
+583 YEAIEYSLTTVSSWL

-630 ILLVQVCPVAPRI
+630 MLFSQVWPEVPCI
-643 IPWFSVFGSEV
+643 IPWFRVIESKV
-654 GAEFLYSL
+654 GVGFLSSL
-662 TPYDTFTISYTL
+662 TPHEMFTITYTL
-674 LLLSTLAF
+674 LLLSALAF

>member
-1 MPYVRYDKFR
+1 
-11 EYFNRHNKETNELGK
+11 
-26 GKNNMNALK
+26 MNALK

-195 DGNGNAVVID
+195 DGNDNAVVID

-292 AAAMH
+292 AAAMQ

-318 APDVAVPLQAT
+318 APSVVVPIQAM

-335 VIAHEPEAPQ
+335 VIAHEPEVHQPTVENPSVTQAKKEKPTAPQ
-345 PKVEKSVVK
+345 PKGEKPSAPQAKEEKPVGE
-354 SFGFNYKRVSVAFV
+354 SLGFNYKRALVAFV
-368 VIFVSMYLIDSLS
+368 VIFVSMCLINLIKSSFLLYLFW
-381 GYYLGPGVKSVAKT
+381 GPGLKSVAEV
-395 DYYDLDANFFQ
+395 DYYQIDPNFFQ
-406 MIFITGEGF
+406 MIFITGSGF
-415 APNYDSCITHYDFGL
+415 APNPDSCVT
-430 GTVLS
+430 
-435 TNFSRV
+435 
-441 YYYYAGLGAYLV
+441 YYYAGLGAYLV

-493 WFWIYSIGHRGGTTD
+493 WFWIYSIGHRDGTTD

-516 LFFLFAFL
+516 LFFLFALL

-553 GVLVFVAEIALA
+553 GVLVLVAEIALA

-572 DSCWQHFSVFY
+572 GSRWQSAYYYDSYLY
-583 YGTIEYSLVSVSSWL
+583 YEAIERTLTTVTSWL
-598 FALSVSFMLFW
+598 FALSVAFMLFW
-609 LVNKCKS
+609 LANQCKS
-616 YRALLVARYAVFPS
+616 NRALLVARYAVFPS
-630 ILLVQVCPVAPRI
+630 MLLVLVYPVVPNI
-643 IPWFSVFGSEV
+643 IPWFSIFESKV
-654 GAEFLYSL
+654 GAGFLNLL
-662 TPYDTFTISYTL
+662 TPHYTCAISFTL
-674 LLLSTLAF
+674 LFLSALAF

>member
-1 MPYVRYDKFR
+1 
-11 EYFNRHNKETNELGK
+11 
-26 GKNNMNALK
+26 MNALK

-150 DLVQRNGVLAE
+150 DLVQRDGVLAE

-292 AAAMH
+292 AAAMQ

-318 APDVAVPLQAT
+318 APSVVVPMQPT
-329 VDEEAT
+329 VDEEVT

-345 PKVEKSVVK
+345 PKVEKSSVPQPKVEPSAPQAKEEEPVGK
-354 SFGFNYKRVSVAFV
+354 SLGFNYKRALAAFV
-368 VIFVSMYLIDSLS
+368 VIFVSMYLIDSLYYFLGS
-381 GYYLGPGVKSVAKT
+381 GLKSVAEWNH
-395 DYYDLDANFFQ
+395 YDLDANFFQ
-406 MIFITGEGF
+406 MIFITGGGF
-415 APNYDSCITHYDFGL
+415 APNPDSCVT
-430 GTVLS
+430 
-435 TNFSRV
+435 
-441 YYYYAGLGAYLV
+441 YYYAGLGAYLV

-478 RYAIVPIAINYMPLC
+478 RYAIVPIAIDYMPLC
-493 WFWIYSIGHRGGTTD
+493 WFWIYSVGHRNGTTD

-516 LFFLFAFL
+516 LFFLFALL
-524 SIYAFGL
+524 SVYAFGL
-531 DSGRPSAWQLFKRWW
+531 DSGRMSGWQLFKRWW

-553 GVLVFVAEIALA
+553 GVLVLVAEFVFAL
-565 IIIHVSI
+565 IFVENIGYS
-572 DSCWQHFSVFY
+572 DYLWHFMSAPAM
-583 YGTIEYSLVSVSSWL
+583 LL
-598 FALSVSFMLFW
+598 FALSVAVMLFW
-609 LVNKCKS
+609 LVNKCMS
-616 YRALLVARYAVFPS
+616 NRVLLVARYAVFPS
-630 ILLVQVCPVAPRI
+630 MLLEALYQNYPILPLYKLLSSI
-643 IPWFSVFGSEV
+643 DGKN
-654 GAEFLYSL
+654 FLFNL
-662 TPYDTFTISYTL
+662 MPISTDFLLFTL
-674 LLLSTLAF
+674 LLLSALAF

>member
-1 MPYVRYDKFR
+1 
-11 EYFNRHNKETNELGK
+11 
-26 GKNNMNALK
+26 MNALK

-46 IEGVLGQGGFGITY
+46 IEGVMGQGGFGITY

-205 FGLSKRYDET
+205 FGLSKRYDEN

-292 AAAMH
+292 AVAMH

-553 GVLVFVAEIALA
+553 GVLAFVAEIALA

-630 ILLVQVCPVAPRI
+630 MLLVQVCPEAPRI

-662 TPYDTFTISYTL
+662 TPNDTFTISYTL
-674 LLLSTLAF
+674 LLLSALAF

>member
-1 MPYVRYDKFR
+1 
-11 EYFNRHNKETNELGK
+11 
-26 GKNNMNALK
+26 MNALK

-60 LASQVALNRKVTIK
+60 LATQVALNRKVTIK

-195 DGNGNAVVID
+195 DGNGNVVVID

-238 GGVSTFSPTTDI
+238 GGVSTFSPATDI

-279 SRLSASPSTKAAI
+279 SRLSASPTTKAAI
-292 AAAMH
+292 VAAMQ

-306 VEAFIAMLDEKV
+306 IEAFIAMLDEKV
-318 APDVAVPLQAT
+318 APSVAVPLQAT
-329 VDEEAT
+329 ADEEAT
-335 VIAHEPEAPQ
+335 VIAHEPEVPQ
-345 PKVEKSVVK
+345 PKVEKPSAPQAKKEKPSVPQPKVEK
-354 SFGFNYKRVSVAFV
+354 PSAPQAKEEKPVGKNLGFNYKRALAAFV
-368 VIFVSMYLIDSLS
+368 VIFVSMYLIHSIFVN
-381 GYYLGPGVKSVAKT
+381 YTGPDLKSVANI
-395 DYYDLDANFFQ
+395 DFYNLDANFFQ
-406 MIFITGEGF
+406 MIFITGSGF
-415 APNYDSCITHYDFGL
+415 APDPDSCVT
-430 GTVLS
+430 
-435 TNFSRV
+435 
-441 YYYYAGLGAYLV
+441 YYYADSSAYLV
-453 VLLLLMALC
+453 VLLLLMAFC

-469 AKQWVLFCA
+469 TKQWVLFGA
-478 RYAIVPIAINYMPLC
+478 RYAIVPIAVNYMPLC
-493 WFWIYSIGHRGGTTD
+493 WIWIYKVGHRYGTTD

-516 LFFLFAFL
+516 LFFLFALL
-524 SIYAFGL
+524 SVYAFGL
-531 DSGRPSAWQLFKRWW
+531 DSGRASAWQQFKHWW

-565 IIIHVSI
+565 IIIHESI
-572 DSCWQHFSVFY
+572 GSRWQSAYYYDSYLY
-583 YGTIEYSLVSVSSWL
+583 YEAIERTLTTVSSWL

-609 LVNKCKS
+609 LVNQCKS
-616 YRALLVARYAVFPS
+616 NRALLVARYAVFPS
-630 ILLVQVCPVAPRI
+630 MLLVLVYPEVPNI
-643 IPWFSVFGSEV
+643 IPWLSIFESKV
-654 GAEFLYSL
+654 GVQFLLSL
-662 TPYDTFTISYTL
+662 TPQYTSTISFTL
-674 LLLSTLAF
+674 LLLSALAF

>member
-1 MPYVRYDKFR
+1 
-11 EYFNRHNKETNELGK
+11 
-26 GKNNMNALK
+26 MNALK

-150 DLVQRNGVLAE
+150 DLVQRDGVLAE

-292 AAAMH
+292 AAAMQ

-318 APDVAVPLQAT
+318 VPSVTVPMQPT
-329 VDEEAT
+329 VDEEVT
-335 VIAHEPEAPQ
+335 VIAHEPAAPQ
-345 PKVEKSVVK
+345 PKVEKPSVSQTKEEKPSAPQAKEEKPVGK
-354 SFGFNYKRVSVAFV
+354 NLGFSYKHALTAFV
-368 VIFVSMYLIDSLS
+368 VIFASMYLIDNLS
-381 GYYLGPGVKSVAKT
+381 YVYWGPGLKSVAEAH
-395 DYYDLDANFFQ
+395 YYRFDANFFQ
-406 MIFITGEGF
+406 MIFITGSGF
-415 APNYDSCITHYDFGL
+415 APNPDSCVT
-430 GTVLS
+430 
-435 TNFSRV
+435 
-441 YYYYAGLGAYLV
+441 YYYAGLDAYLV

-493 WFWIYSIGHRGGTTD
+493 WFWIYSVGQRNGTTD

-516 LFFLFAFL
+516 LFFLFALL

-531 DSGRPSAWQLFKRWW
+531 DSGRASAWQLFKRWW

-565 IIIHVSI
+565 IIIQIIGGRWLCS
-572 DSCWQHFSVFY
+572 
-583 YGTIEYSLVSVSSWL
+583 EYSYYEAIDYSLTTLTSWL
-598 FALSVSFMLFW
+598 FALSVAFMLFW

-616 YRALLVARYAVFPS
+616 NRALLVARYAVFPS
-630 ILLVQVCPVAPRI
+630 MLLVLVYPVVPNI
-643 IPWFSVFGSEV
+643 IPWYRVFGSGV
-654 GAEFLYSL
+654 GTMFLSSL
-662 TPYDTFTISYTL
+662 TPQYTCALSFAL
-674 LLLSTLAF
+674 LFLSALAF
-682 TSKMP
+682 TMKMP

>member
-1 MPYVRYDKFR
+1 
-11 EYFNRHNKETNELGK
+11 
-26 GKNNMNALK
+26 MNALK

-150 DLVQRNGVLAE
+150 DLVQRDGVLAE

-292 AAAMH
+292 AAAMQ

-318 APDVAVPLQAT
+318 APSVVVPIQAM

-345 PKVEKSVVK
+345 PTVENPSVTQAKKEKPTAPQPKEEKPSAPQAKEKEPVGKSL
-354 SFGFNYKRVSVAFV
+354 GFNYKRALAAFV
-368 VIFVSMYLIDSLS
+368 VIFVSMYLINLLHSLS
-381 GYYLGPGVKSVAKT
+381 YSFWGPGLKSVTETAFYT
-395 DYYDLDANFFQ
+395 LDVNFIQ
-406 MIFITGEGF
+406 MIFITGGGF
-415 APNYDSCITHYDFGL
+415 APNPDSCVT
-430 GTVLS
+430 
-435 TNFSRV
+435 
-441 YYYYAGLGAYLV
+441 YYYAGLGAYLV
-453 VLLLLMALC
+453 VLLLLIALC

-469 AKQWVLFCA
+469 AKQWVLFGA

-493 WFWIYSIGHRGGTTD
+493 WFWIYSIGHRDGTTD

-516 LFFLFAFL
+516 LFFLFALL
-524 SIYAFGL
+524 SVYAFGL

-553 GVLVFVAEIALA
+553 GMLVLVAEIALA

-572 DSCWQHFSVFY
+572 GSRWQSAYYYDSYFY
-583 YGTIEYSLVSVSSWL
+583 YEAIEYSLTTVSSWL

-630 ILLVQVCPVAPRI
+630 MLFSQVWPEVPCI
-643 IPWFSVFGSEV
+643 IPWFRVIESKV
-654 GAEFLYSL
+654 GVGFLSSL
-662 TPYDTFTISYTL
+662 TPHEMFTITYTL
-674 LLLSTLAF
+674 LLLSALAF